1 MAKILTSELAEP
13 YFQRRGV
20 KLGVWNGLE
29 VLNSEIE
36 WVRSFCCT
44 GKSVYEL
51 IDLSQHVAAW
61 LAKGSWKILQI
72 DNSSSFFADQSLL
85 LSSLLLGPSQSV
97 NFTEHRTFLFEFGES
112 QNEDSQTEVVLAHL
126 INLMLVYEAHCYLL
140 SSEGSAGE
148 MVAIQDGF
156 VYFYG
161 GRSRLAQAEKMLSE
175 FELAPNKVAQWVND
189 LNAEGQR

>member
-1 MAKILTSELAEP
+1 MAKILTPELADP

-29 VLNSEIE
+29 FLHPGVGWI
-36 WVRSFCCT
+36 RSSFCT

-51 IDLSQHVAAW
+51 INLSQHVAGW
-61 LAKGSWKILQI
+61 LSKGSWKILQI
-72 DNSSSFFADQSLL
+72 DNSSYFFADQSLL
-85 LSSLLLGPSQSV
+85 LSSLLLGPSQCA
-97 NFTEHRTFLFEFGES
+97 NLTEHRTFLFEFGDNQDE
-112 QNEDSQTEVVLAHL
+112 NFQTEVVLAHL

-148 MVAIQDGF
+148 MLAMQDGF

-161 GRSRLAQAEKMLSE
+161 SSVRLAQAEKFLNEIEAGGSK
-175 FELAPNKVAQWVND
+175 AAQWIDV
-189 LNAEGQR
+189 LNADEQ